1 MANNAHFKTS
11 GTTPFVIV
19 RDDRGSP
26 ITNRELPAGQH
37 RPEHADEQ
45 LRAAGWTR
53 SADWTTADDGYLAPV
68 VPS

>member
-11 GTTPFVIV
+11 GTTPVVIV

-26 ITNRELPAGQH
+26 ITNLELPAGQH
-37 RPEHADEQ
+37 NPEHADEQ

-53 SADWTTADDGYLAPV
+53 SAAWTTADDGYLAPV